1 MMKFLKFAVISALS
15 LSLTNMYG
23 MERPN
28 PMENPNPY
36 NRPLP
41 PAPKP
46 LPKIPTYKQPLSTK
60 EQQLIDALKIQST
73 PPAPVASVSNAP
85 AYPAAPAVTRAVS
98 AAERENIEK
107 LASKITELDK
117 NLVAISKGMPELI
130 GSVSSGD
137 AQSIVKGS
145 VTKGGPLLIKIGS
158 TLILLNSLKNRF
170 KTLDGSS
177 QEAKELAKQRLA
189 PLLAS
194 SSFATSANILGQYSN
209 NIPEPFR
216 GKINEIL
223 NIVGRFQNQL
233 GIQPAGAQPEEVLEA
248 R

>member
-1 MMKFLKFAVISALS
+1 MKFLKFAIVSGL
-15 LSLTNMYG
+15 LLTLANANG
-23 MERPN
+23 
-28 PMENPNPY
+28 MENPNPY
-36 NRPLP
+36 KRPLP

-46 LPKIPTYKQPLSTK
+46 LPKVPSYKQPLSAK
-60 EQQLIDALKIQST
+60 EQQLIDMLKIQST
-73 PPAPVASVSNAP
+73 PVTPVASVSNAP
-85 AYPAAPAVTRAVS
+85 VYPAAPAVTRAVS

-117 NLVAISKGMPELI
+117 NLIAISKGMPDLV

-137 AQSIVKGS
+137 AQSILQGA
-145 VTKGGPLLIKIGS
+145 VTKGGPILFKIGS
-158 TLILLNSLKNRF
+158 TLILLNSMKNRF
-170 KTLDGSS
+170 KTLQASS
-177 QEAKELAKQRLA
+177 PEARELAKQRLG

-194 SSFATSANILGQYSN
+194 SSFASSANILGQYSN

-216 GKINEIL
+216 DKINEIL

-233 GIQPAGAQPEEVLEA
+233 GVQPSGAQPDEVLEA